1 MDLNK
6 VYITSDL
13 HFQHKK
19 IIAYCNRPFDNID
32 EMDEYIFKQF
42 DNLPSDAIV
51 INNGDLFLNSRADY
65 NKLKDYFIPRMKGA
79 NRKLWIIMGNHDR
92 SAVFYVKNC
101 PYNNPYDMYINMG
114 FDRVYMYPILFEE
127 KYLLSHEP
135 VYLKP
140 GSNICNV
147 YGHTHSEDIDDKYFE
162 HEVENW
168 AMMKR
173 VKEHPEL
180 LKEPIPEIDTEKII
194 HNGKR
199 IDLDNYMNVCWDKH
213 HRILKWEE
221 VVEVFKK
228 QGK

>member
-42 DNLPSDAIV
+42 DNLPNDAIV
-51 INNGDLFLNSRADY
+51 INNGDLFLNSMADY
-65 NKLKDYFIPRMKGA
+65 NKLKDYFIPRMKGT

-101 PYNNPYDMYINMG
+101 QYNNPYDMYINMG

-140 GSNICNV
+140 GSNLVNV
-147 YGHTHSEDIDDKYFE
+147 YGHVHNIDIDKNYFNRNC
-162 HEVENW
+162 ENW
-168 AMMKR
+168 AMMER
-173 VKEHPEL
+173 VKKECPEL
-180 LKEPIPEIDTEKII
+180 DIDTSIKPL
-194 HNGKR
+194 GKLV
-199 IDLDNYMNVCWDKH
+199 DLDNYFNVCWDKH

>member
-19 IIAYCNRPFDNID
+19 IITYCNRPFDNID

-42 DNLPSDAIV
+42 DNLPNDAIV
-51 INNGDLFLNSRADY
+51 INNGDLFLNSMADY

-101 PYNNPYDMYINMG
+101 PYNNPYDMYINIG

-140 GSNICNV
+140 GSNLVNV
-147 YGHTHSEDIDDKYFE
+147 YGHVHNIDIDENYFNRNC
-162 HEVENW
+162 ENW
-168 AMMKR
+168 AMMER
-173 VKEHPEL
+173 VKKECPEL
-180 LKEPIPEIDTEKII
+180 DIDTSIKPL
-194 HNGKR
+194 GKLV
-199 IDLDNYMNVCWDKH
+199 DLDNYFNVCWDKH
-213 HRILKWEE
+213 RRILKWEE
-221 VVEVFKK
+221 VVEAFKK
-228 QGK
+228 HGK